1 MYSEKIKKL
10 ANELEKVHI
19 PEEFKFGEFE
29 NGFDMLEL
37 YEELFDYAYA
47 IKNNIP
53 LMSNFSVFLKNKDI
67 VIEQLEISK
76 TKHEAI
82 FNICDVCHR
91 FCCEIY
97 MLVNITK

>member
-29 NGFDMLEL
+29 NGFDMMEL
-37 YEELFDYAYA
+37 YEELFDYAYE
-47 IKNNIP
+47 IKNNRP
-53 LMSNFSVFLKNKDI
+53 LKSNFSMFLKNKDV
-67 VIEQLEISK
+67 VIEQLNFFK
-76 TKHEAI
+76 TKHKVI
-82 FNICDVCHR
+82 YTICDVCHR

-97 MLVNITK
+97 MLVN

>member
-82 FNICDVCHR
+82 YNICDVCHR